1 VRKAVVDRLE
11 AFKEALRSAQTG
23 TPPFT
28 YSFGDLTDEHLA
40 LRLSV
45 EDLRKMSTYSSLDPV
60 LEELRKMDV
69 FVLRVGGLAE
79 TTDGAATDL
88 SKLEEII
95 EKFGG

>member
-1 VRKAVVDRLE
+1 MDRLE

-45 EDLRKMSTYSSLDPV
+45 EDLQKMSTYSSLDPV

-79 TTDGAATDL
+79 TTGGASTDL
-88 SKLEEII
+88 SNLDETI
-95 EKFGG
+95 ESFGG

>member
-1 VRKAVVDRLE
+1 VRKAVVGRLE
-11 AFKEALRSAQTG
+11 TFKEALRSAQTG

-28 YSFGDLTDEHLA
+28 YSFGDLTDEDLA

-45 EDLRKMSTYSSLDPV
+45 EDLRKMSTHSSLDPL

-79 TTDGAATDL
+79 TTDGVSTDL